1 MNKLYPLKFIPDAR
15 ERIWGGDYLAKKL
28 GKPFDE
34 DFAGKPVGESWELW
48 SLYGGSSVVQNGFL
62 AGNTLDEL
70 MEIYLG
76 DLVGE
81 SVYNWY
87 KGDFPVLVKIL
98 DIKDKISVQVHP
110 GNEIAFERENSYGKA
125 ELWYVM
131 EASEDAKLYVG
142 FNKDVT
148 PVELY
153 EKCKD
158 GTVKELLNCI
168 TPKKGDCLYIQPG
181 CVHSAE
187 GEVVIAEI
195 QQSSDISYRLYDW
208 GRENNPATARRIDLE
223 DAIDVIDYSKFE
235 KENFYFS
242 QVGGNTTIADTT
254 NFIVKTVELQKP
266 VSVVPS
272 LAGSF
277 TVYMCIEGE
286 AALKMN
292 DNSSYMVSKGETIL
306 VPASMDDF
314 TLVPVNGTAL
324 LLEIT
329 MPQLTD
335 EPDTYLN
342 YDEPED
348 EAHGSY
354 KDSVSEISC
363 DGETFDDDDEDEDE
377 EHGHNCGCGHHH
389 HHDCDCG
396 GHHSHDCGCGS
407 HSHQHSHCGLDAF
420 EEENENVHPA
430 QRFMKRN

>member
-98 DIKDKISVQVHP
+98 HIKDKISVQVHP

-168 TPKKGDCLYIQPG
+168 RPKKGDCLYIQPG
-181 CVHSAE
+181 CIHSAE

-208 GRENNPATARRIDLE
+208 GRENNPTTARRIDLE

-235 KENFYFS
+235 TEKFYFS

-254 NFIVKTVELQKP
+254 NFIVKTVELQKS

-292 DNSSYMVSKGETIL
+292 DNTSYMISKGETIL

-314 TLVPVNGTAL
+314 TLVPANGTAL

-329 MPQLTD
+329 MPQLAE

-354 KDSVSEISC
+354 KDPVSEISC
-363 DGETFDDDDEDEDE
+363 DGETFDDDDDEDDGH
-377 EHGHNCGCGHHH
+377 EHGHNCSCADHH
-389 HHDCDCG
+389 HHDCSCG
-396 GHHSHDCGCGS
+396 SHHAQDCGCGN
-407 HSHQHSHCGLDAF
+407 HQHSHCGLDAF
-420 EEENENVHPA
+420 EEENYNVHPA

>member
-15 ERIWGGDYLAKKL
+15 ERIWGGDYLAKNL
-28 GKPFDE
+28 GKCFDE
-34 DFAGKPVGESWELW
+34 DFAGKPIGESWELW

-110 GNEIAFERENSYGKA
+110 NNEIAFERENSYGKA

-131 EASEDAKLYVG
+131 DAKPGAKLYVG

-242 QVGGNTTIADTT
+242 QVGGNTTIADTS

-292 DNSSYMVSKGETIL
+292 DNSSYMLSKGETIL

-329 MPQLTD
+329 MPQLAE

-354 KDSVSEISC
+354 KDCSYDEE
-363 DGETFDDDDEDEDE
+363 DYDDDCECDDECDDNCTCSC
-377 EHGHNCGCGHHH
+377 HNHQHNHSHHHNCDCHNHNHGCDCTDEGHHP
-389 HHDCDCG
+389 G
-396 GHHSHDCGCGS
+396 ES
-407 HSHQHSHCGLDAF
+407 F
-420 EEENENVHPA
+420 F
-430 QRFMKRN
+430 RK